1 MDTGTRL
8 ERLQNIAKGVLQVAP
23 HGISRSGKLRHP
35 RRMQIGADARAMQLH
50 PTLREAEKLK
60 ENYSAR
66 DRREMRRIARM
77 QTDGEV
83 FARKGPWTPVYR
95 DIWRRYL
102 ETKGPDIVISFE

>member
-1 MDTGTRL
+1 
-8 ERLQNIAKGVLQVAP
+8 
-23 HGISRSGKLRHP
+23 
-35 RRMQIGADARAMQLH
+35 MQIGADARAMQLH